1 LKAHVAEDLAVGREG
16 KLRYLSVV
24 ELGLFKRFPEA
35 MVRAL
40 IIAGVASLAFAGG
53 ALASDL
59 PSTKGPPVY
68 APPPPSFSWTGVYV
82 GVNAGYGGD
91 HLFVGANGPGGS
103 LGGSDIPV
111 NGFVGGG
118 QVGFNYE
125 IPDSAITGANVV
137 LGGETDFD
145 GSTVGGAQ
153 TFGPPVVATT
163 GTVNGK
169 LDWLGT
175 ARARLG
181 LAFGNVLP
189 YVTGGF
195 AYAHESVSQSAPAA
209 WSIGST
215 PTGWTAGAGLEYAFA
230 RNLSVKAEYLYVD
243 LSRTSGLIPGDA
255 AGVFQTAH
263 PTLNVVRAGLDWKFD
278 WIAPQTPVVSKY

>member
-1 LKAHVAEDLAVGREG
+1 LVHRVIYAILAALSSILAKGFLG
-16 KLRYLSVV
+16 K
-24 ELGLFKRFPEA
+24 

-40 IIAGVASLAFAGG
+40 IIAGVASFALASG
-53 ALASDL
+53 ALAADL
-59 PSTKGPPVY
+59 PSIKGPPVY
-68 APPPPSFSWTGVYV
+68 ASPPPALSWTGFYI
-82 GVNAGYGGD
+82 GVNAGYGFDPTRFDAYGPAF
-91 HLFVGANGPGGS
+91 LAGASIPSGGF
-103 LGGSDIPV
+103 I
-111 NGFVGGG
+111 GGG

-125 IPDSAITGANVV
+125 FPETTLAGANFVI
-137 LGGETDFD
+137 GGEADFE
-145 GSTVGGAQ
+145 GSTVQGSTVIAPPI
-153 TFGPPVVATT
+153 TTLTGPVSS
-163 GTVNGK
+163 K

-195 AYAHESVSQSAPAA
+195 AYAHENVYQSGPGASAPAN

-215 PTGWTAGAGLEYAFA
+215 PTGWAAGAGLEYAFT

-243 LSRTSGLIPGDA
+243 LSRTTGLVPGDGP
-255 AGVFQTAH
+255 GVFQTAH

-278 WIAPQTPVVSKY
+278 WSAPPTPVVSKY

>member
-1 LKAHVAEDLAVGREG
+1 M
-16 KLRYLSVV
+16 SSM
-24 ELGLFKRFPEA
+24 FSKRFLKI

-40 IIAGVASLAFAGG
+40 IFAGVTSLVLTGG

-59 PSTKGPPVY
+59 PNSKGPPVY
-68 APPPPSFSWTGVYV
+68 APPPVFSWTGVYV
-82 GVNAGYGGD
+82 GINAGYGGD
-91 HLFVGANGPGGS
+91 LLSLGADGPGGFP
-103 LGGSDIPV
+103 GGASIPV
-111 NGFVGGG
+111 NGFLGGG

-125 IPDSAITGANVV
+125 IPGSAVAGTNFVV
-137 LGGETDFD
+137 GGETDFD
-145 GSTVGGAQ
+145 GSTVGGTQ
-153 TFGPPVVATT
+153 TLTAAGPVT
-163 GTVNGK
+163 GK

-195 AYAHESVSQSAPAA
+195 AYARENVSQSAPTA
-209 WSIGST
+209 WSIGTT
-215 PTGWTAGAGLEYAFA
+215 PTGWTAGAGLEYAFT

-243 LSRTSGLIPGDA
+243 LSRTSGVIPESGI
-255 AGVFQTAH
+255 FQTAH

-278 WIAPQTPVVSKY
+278 WIAPQTPVVPKY

>member
-1 LKAHVAEDLAVGREG
+1 
-16 KLRYLSVV
+16 
-24 ELGLFKRFPEA
+24 
-35 MVRAL
+35 MVRVL
-40 IIAGVASLAFAGG
+40 IIAGVASLALTGS

-59 PSTKGPPVY
+59 PNAKGPPVY
-68 APPPPSFSWTGVYV
+68 VPPPPAFSWTGVYV

-103 LGGSDIPV
+103 LGGSSIPI
-111 NGFVGGG
+111 NGFIGGG

-125 IPDSAITGANVV
+125 IPGSDIVGANFVV
-137 LGGETDFD
+137 GGETDFD
-145 GSTVGGAQ
+145 GSTVAGSQ
-153 TFGPPVVATT
+153 TLGPPIVTATGPVT
-163 GTVNGK
+163 GR

-195 AYAHESVSQSAPAA
+195 AYAHESVSQPGPAA
-209 WSIGST
+209 WSIGTT

-243 LSRTSGLIPGDA
+243 LSRTSGGIPGDG
-255 AGVFQTAH
+255 AGVFQTAR